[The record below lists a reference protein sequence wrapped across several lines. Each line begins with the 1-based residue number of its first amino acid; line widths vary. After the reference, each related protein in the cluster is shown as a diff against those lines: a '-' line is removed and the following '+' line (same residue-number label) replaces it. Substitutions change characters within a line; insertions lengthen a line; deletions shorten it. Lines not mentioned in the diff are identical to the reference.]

1 MDFNNFNS
9 GFNSSGSSR
18 DRLEITD
25 SGKSRGEEKE
35 EKRKERMARNFGH
48 SSSSRGRSFGSG
60 DGRGKKVI
68 GTIIFWCFVLF
79 VLFSLNLKYNWID
92 LSATPLKLSQQE
104 GLNSMLDSAKDLKE
118 QKDVVAGVDKEL
130 PDIYKKNNIHDGAS
144 AFSQTEDEY
153 LIYVYSG
160 DENLDKEFNRFIKIY
175 EKDVKIYRLG
185 LNESRVEFSF
195 NDNKYLENKY
205 KPHFILI
212 DRLDAD
218 EQVEEGYYFED
229 NLGSVIEDVNKLK
242 QRQKIIDGES

>member
-9 GFNSSGSSR
+9 GGSSR

-25 SGKSRGEEKE
+25 SGKSRGEERE
-35 EKRKERMARNFGH
+35 EKRKQKMSRNFGH
-48 SSSSRGRSFGSG
+48 SGSSRGKSFGSS
-60 DGRGKKVI
+60 DGGGKKVF

-79 VLFSLNLKYNWID
+79 VMFSLNLKYNWVEFK
-92 LSATPLKLSQQE
+92 STPLKMSQQE

-118 QKDVVAGVDKEL
+118 QKDVVAGVEKDL

-144 AFSQTEDEY
+144 AFSQTDDEY

-160 DENLDKEFNRFIKIY
+160 DETLDKEFNRFVRTY

-185 LNESRVEFSF
+185 LDKSTVEFSF
-195 NDNKYLENKY
+195 DDEKYLNNKY

-212 DRLDAD
+212 DRLGTD
-218 EQVEEGYYFED
+218 EQIEEGYYFED
-229 NLGSVIEDVNKLK
+229 NLGSIIEDVNKLK
-242 QRQKIIDGES
+242 QRQKILDGES